1 MAVVLS
7 INSSRVKIY
16 SMRYLGIDYGSKR
29 VGIAVSDAYG
39 KIAFPKTTFYNRGNQ
54 YLFDQLK
61 SFIKEESTV
70 KIIVGL
76 PIGLDGK
83 DSDQTKIIRKFADK
97 LKQEIGVPVD
107 FENEMFTSHMVVEQG
122 VKKEHTD
129 QAAAA
134 VILQSYLDKQNR

>member
-1 MAVVLS
+1 M
-7 INSSRVKIY
+7 K
-16 SMRYLGIDYGSKR
+16 YLGIDYGSKR

-39 KIAFPKTTFYNRGNQ
+39 KIAFPKKIFYNRGNK

-61 SFIKEESTV
+61 SFIKEEGVV

-83 DSDQTKIIRKFADK
+83 DTDQTKIIREFVDK

-107 FENEMFTSHMVVEQG
+107 FENEMFTSRMVEQSG
-122 VKKEHTD
+122 VKKERTD

-134 VILQSYLDKQNR
+134 LILQSYLDKQNR